1 MAYRD
6 TKMSPHSIALD
17 NFGAMDEQV
26 DSLIDPYVPL
36 SLPQATDISALTIV
50 MTHLPFTVTSQNSQ
64 WTVTRPEYTAA
75 LAGLQ
80 GLNCR
85 VIKWVGLLDSAVD
98 VKDQAKVTEV
108 LREYEVYPVYV
119 DSQTLEH
126 GIARFAES
134 VKST

>member
-6 TKMSPHSIALD
+6 LKVSPHSIALD

-26 DSLIDPYVPL
+26 DSLIDPYVPW
-36 SLPQATDISALTIV
+36 SLPQATEVSSLTIV
-50 MTHLPFTVTSQNSQ
+50 MAHLPFTVTSQDNH
-64 WTVTRPEYTAA
+64 WTVTRPEYSAA

-85 VIKWVGLLDSAVD
+85 VIKWVGLLDSPIDA
-98 VKDQAKVTEV
+98 KDQEKVTEV
-108 LREYEVYPVYV
+108 LRESEVYPVYM
-119 DSQTLEH
+119 DAQTLEH

-134 VKST
+134 VRLI